1 MEATMVAMSIRKV
14 SFTGHSGETLH
25 ARLDL
30 PDGPIRATALFA
42 HCFTCSKDIPA
53 ARRIAG
59 RLAAQGIAVLRF
71 DFTGLGHS
79 DGEFANTNFSS
90 NVEDL
95 RLAAT
100 HLASTVGAPQLLI
113 GHSLGGAAVIKAAP
127 EIESAR
133 AVVAIGAPSDPG
145 HVSKHFAAQLE
156 NIQKT
161 GEADVDLAGR
171 TFTIRQQFLEDITQS
186 KLDDALKHLNAAL
199 LILHS
204 PRDAT
209 VGINNA
215 AELFTGAMHPK
226 SFITL
231 DDADHLITRAE
242 DAEYTADVIGAWAM
256 RYLQLAEAAPGRDSA
271 PEGVTRV
278 SEVSA
283 EGFRQTINVSGKHL
297 LSADEPTSMGGTD
310 RGPSPYQL
318 VAAGLGACTSMTIRM
333 VARRKKM
340 PLDHVYTDVTHD
352 KAHRTDC
359 ESCGEQGA
367 RIDVFQRRIYLAGDL
382 SEDQRK
388 QLLKIADKCP
398 VHRTLE
404 SEIKIETALIK
415 DDRE

>member
-1 MEATMVAMSIRKV
+1 GK
-14 SFTGHSGETLH
+14 
-25 ARLDL
+25 D
-30 PDGPIRATALFA
+30 
-42 HCFTCSKDIPA
+42 FTCSKDMPA

-95 RLAAT
+95 QLAAT
-100 HLASTVGAPQLLI
+100 HLADTIGAPQLLI

-127 EIESAR
+127 EIKSTR
-133 AVVAIGAPSDPG
+133 AVVAIGAPADPG

-156 NIQKT
+156 NIKQT
-161 GEADVDLAGR
+161 GEAAVDLAGR
-171 TFTIRQQFLEDITQS
+171 SFTIRRQFLDDITQS

-283 EGFRQTINVSGKHL
+283 EGFRQAINVSGKHL

-333 VARRKKM
+333 VARRKKI
-340 PLDHVYTDVTHD
+340 PLEHVYTDVTHD

-388 QLLKIADKCP
+388 QLLEIADKCP

-404 SEIKIETALIK
+404 SEIKIETALIE
-415 DDRE
+415 DDGK